1 MTWVTRVNWPKCL
14 NFKANL
20 VNLTNLMSWM
30 NLAYLM
36 NWPVELGKLGEIV
49 DLNDFGHLGESYE
62 SGEYWPDL

>member
-30 NLAYLM
+30 NLAYLR

-49 DLNDFGHLGESYE
+49 DLNDFGQGESYE